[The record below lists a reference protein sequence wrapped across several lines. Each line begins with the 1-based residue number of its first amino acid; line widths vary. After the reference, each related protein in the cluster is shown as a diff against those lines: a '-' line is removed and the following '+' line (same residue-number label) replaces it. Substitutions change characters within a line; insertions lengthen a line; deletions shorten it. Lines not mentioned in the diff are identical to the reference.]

1 MTRSNTQTAYGSVT
15 KTFHW
20 LTALLILAAIPLGL
34 IGENL
39 AHGPDTA
46 NSAEL
51 ARVALV
57 FSLHKTIGVAA
68 FFVALA
74 RILWALSQPKPG
86 LLNGDHRA
94 EAFLAELVH
103 WALYGALVIVPL
115 SGWVHHA
122 AQTGF
127 APIWGPFGQSLPF
140 VPQSE
145 DWAARAGTVHWLAT
159 KVLIAALLLHVAGA
173 LKHALID
180 RDGTLA
186 RMLPGGTDQRPSKT
200 QPAHIMPALVAAV
213 IWAGVLGFGTLNAAP
228 TPPQQSAPAPHAQT
242 TGNWQVQEGTLSLT
256 IRQFGNDV
264 SGQFGTWQAV
274 ITFDPAADGPNAGTV
289 AVNVDIAS
297 LTLGTVRDQA
307 MGPEYFDVEQH
318 PNARFVADI
327 LRDGPGYIADGTL
340 TLKGIQMPLRLP
352 FSLLIDGDAARMTG
366 AARLDRR
373 DFQIGTG
380 MTDPAQLGFDV
391 AISVNL
397 SATRTAR

>member
-1 MTRSNTQTAYGSVT
+1 MTRTNTTTAYGSVT

-20 LTALLILAAIPLGL
+20 LTALLILAAIPLGM
-34 IGENL
+34 IGEEL
-39 AHGPDTA
+39 AHGLD
-46 NSAEL
+46 SADSAAL

-86 LLNGDHRA
+86 LLNGDHGT

-127 APIWGPFGQSLPF
+127 APIWWPFGQTLPF
-140 VPQSE
+140 VPQSGA
-145 DWAARAGTVHWLAT
+145 WAAGAGAVHWLAT
-159 KVLIAALLLHVAGA
+159 KVLIAALVLHIAGA

-186 RMLPGGTDQRPSKT
+186 RMLPRGTDQRPST
-200 QPAHIMPALVAAV
+200 AQPSHTLPALAAAV
-213 IWAGVLGFGTLNAAP
+213 IWAGVLGFGAWNAA
-228 TPPQQSAPAPHAQT
+228 TDAPQT
-242 TGNWQVQEGTLSLT
+242 TIPSPRAETAGNWQVQDGTLGLT

-264 SGQFGTWQAV
+264 TGQFGTWQAA
-274 ITFDPAADGPNAGTV
+274 ITFDPAAEGTTAGMVTV
-289 AVNVDIAS
+289 DVDIAS
-297 LTLGTVRDQA
+297 LSLGTVRDQA
-307 MGPEYFDVEQH
+307 MGPDYFDVEQH
-318 PNARFVADI
+318 PSARFEADI
-327 LRDGPGYIADGTL
+327 LREGPGFVADGTL
-340 TLKGIQMPLRLP
+340 TLKGIAVPLRLP
-352 FSLLIDGDAARMTG
+352 FSLMIDGASAEMTG
-366 AARLDRR
+366 SARLDRR

-380 MTDPAQLGFDV
+380 MTDPGQLGFDV
-391 AISVNL
+391 VITVGLN
-397 SATRTAR
+397 ATRATP